1 MTTLEEKL
9 NALEALNL
17 SAAQD
22 SMGSAAGE
30 MWLVAPLHIMCGTL
44 ATIFNYLFVFVY
56 FIFVCLFVCLLFVCL
71 FVVPL

>member
-22 SMGSAAGE
+22 SMGGAAAGE
-30 MWLVAPLHIMCGTL
+30 TWLVGPLHIMCGTL
-44 ATIFNYLFVFVY
+44 ANNFYCIYVLVCL
-56 FIFVCLFVCLLFVCL
+56 FVCLFVCCTIMIIQHC
-71 FVVPL
+71 